1 MNLFWR
7 KKEIVQANQVAAS
20 ELEKMTIP
28 DSPNHRGMKIAGNW
42 FFAIFLK
49 ANFIIDLILM
59 LPLNEVF
66 FFGFSHFFAAWGSS
80 LLYILPEAAA
90 AAKGQLISECLFDV
104 LHFPKKQRKI

>member
-66 FFGFSHFFAAWGSS
+66 FSDFPIFLQHGV
-80 LLYILPEAAA
+80 LLFYISYQKLLLL
-90 AAKGQLISECLFDV
+90 KV
-104 LHFPKKQRKI
+104 R

>member
-66 FFGFSHFFAAWGSS
+66 FSDFPIFLQHGV
-80 LLYILPEAAA
+80 LLFYISYQKLLLLL
-90 AAKGQLISECLFDV
+90 KVS
-104 LHFPKKQRKI
+104 

>member
-1 MNLFWR
+1 M
-7 KKEIVQANQVAAS
+7 QANQVAAS

-66 FFGFSHFFAAWGSS
+66 FSDFPIFLQHGV
-80 LLYILPEAAA
+80 LLFYISYQKLLLLL
-90 AAKGQLISECLFDV
+90 KVS
-104 LHFPKKQRKI
+104 